1 MPNSLEI
8 FENTLLQLITRQG
21 TNNDRKN
28 VVLKSGELGYAID
41 SKRLFIGDGSTLGGN
56 TVGNKFLGNTT
67 NLLSLDAGLPG
78 DIAYKTDEASIY
90 TILSGDGKNIL
101 NWSKVAGNVTPANNS
116 ISITAGNR
124 ISVASISAGMVS
136 TQLLGTSMALD
147 TSNKLTLDST
157 IQVQSITT
165 NNNAFLQLPRFI
177 SVASNEYTLP
187 AGGLGNNKYL
197 KTTADG
203 QLSWSELGSNV
214 SYFAYNTG
222 GIIPVGTVISTLT
235 ATNLN
240 ADWVLC
246 NGQTLTTSSYQELY
260 DVIGTTYGGTAVAF
274 RVPNFTRDVLYGTA
288 TSPWNSTLI
297 PLASASTNAVLS
309 AAAVNFFIKA
319 KPDRVMKGSLRVNS
333 PLNMTLNGVSRRDTA
348 IPALTT
354 LDNAVEISLPSS
366 TIRVN
371 SPLGLT
377 KNNVVQTGNT
387 VSIFDGDM
395 VVTGPTNTLR
405 VNTPLNLTVDGTARN
420 NQAIS
425 PYSGTLQLSLNTGN
439 TISVNSPVGNGQK
452 VLRLTDSG
460 GDKTNTSVNLD
471 SQSGG
476 IIITLDNK
484 TLTDHLFPVGSIFFS
499 IDSTNPSGRFSGTA
513 WAQVANGRFI
523 AGVGQG
529 TDSNTNKLTVNVGGG
544 NYGEYTHKLRI
555 NEMPIHRHGF
565 TGANGNVNNQSRSPF
580 ELTNDDAEQSWLPG
594 SAANSGSR
602 GILDSG
608 GDDFHNNTPPA
619 FGMYVWQR
627 TA

>member
-28 VVLKSGELGYAID
+28 VVLKSGELGYATD

-67 NLLSLDAGLPG
+67 NLTSLDAGLPG
-78 DIAYKTDEASIY
+78 DIAYKTDEASVY

-101 NWSKVAGNVTPANNS
+101 NWSKVSGNVTPANNS

-124 ISVASISAGMVS
+124 ISVASISAGMIS
-136 TQLLGTSMALD
+136 PQLLGTSMALD
-147 TSNKLTLDST
+147 TSNKLTLAST
-157 IQVQSITT
+157 IQVGSITT

-177 SVASNEYTLP
+177 SVASNNYTLP

-197 KTTADG
+197 KTAADG

-235 ATNLN
+235 ASNLN

-354 LDNAVEISLPSS
+354 LDSAVELSLPTS

-377 KNNVVQTGNT
+377 KDNVVQTGNT

-405 VNTPLNLTVDGTARN
+405 VDTPLNLTVDGAARN

-425 PYSGTLQLSLNTGN
+425 PYSGTLRLSLNTGN
-439 TISVNSPVGNGQK
+439 TISVSSPTGSGQK
-452 VLRLTDSG
+452 VLRLSDG
-460 GDKTNTSVNLD
+460 VGDKTNSSVNLD
-471 SQSGG
+471 SQSGN
-476 IIITLDNK
+476 ITITLDNK
-484 TLTDHLFPVGSIFFS
+484 TLTDHLFPIGSIFFS
-499 IDSTNPSGRFSGTA
+499 INNTNPSSRFSGTT
-513 WAQVANGRFI
+513 WVQVANGRFI
-523 AGVGQG
+523 SGVGQG
-529 TDSNTNKLTVNVGGG
+529 VDSNGTPLTVNVGGN
-544 NYGEYTHKLRI
+544 NYGEYTHRLTTG
-555 NEMPIHRHGF
+555 EMPSHTHQTVIPYSNESGTSGDPWGSGNSTRKFEGNYTF
-565 TGANGNVNNQSRSPF
+565 TPNYA
-580 ELTNDDAEQSWLPG
+580 
-594 SAANSGSR
+594 
-602 GILDSG
+602 G
-608 GDDFHNNTPPA
+608 GDAFHNNTPPA